1 MAVTAGRAS
10 TTRRRVRDA
19 AWRDCPSGEWPVNRF
34 GTNAAAG
41 GLERSEHVTIR
52 RGLHLHRPPWAS
64 TLPTS
69 VTPSLEGRRL
79 AVRRTPR
86 FGWVKLSA
94 FVGPT

>member
-10 TTRRRVRDA
+10 TTRRRVRAA
-19 AWRDCPSGEWPVNRF
+19 AWRECPSCEWPVNPF
-34 GTNAAAG
+34 GTNAAAS

-52 RGLHLHRPPWAS
+52 RGLHPHRPA
-64 TLPTS
+64 LGLDPTD
-69 VTPSLEGRRL
+69 VGNTTRRPPPSGPKN
-79 AVRRTPR
+79 AW